1 MSTNSRT
8 RAPEAALEP
17 ELIVIDTHHHLHD
30 KPGVEHKI
38 GRAGRFLVDEYAQ
51 LVDSGHRVLATVC
64 VEARAMYRADGP
76 EEFKC
81 VGETEFL
88 NGQAAMAAS
97 GLYGPC
103 RVGAGIVAY
112 ADLRRGDAIRPVL
125 EAHLEAAPHRM
136 RGIRYEG
143 AWDEDES
150 IVGWLFD
157 CGPKVYADAAFLQ
170 GFRHLQPLGLSFD
183 AFVLSPQIPD
193 VEALARRFPDTPV
206 IFNHLGIPVGVG
218 RHQGKLQEEF
228 PGWRE
233 DVQAL
238 ACCEN
243 VTVKLGGLGSFISG
257 FPSYGAN
264 TPASSA
270 QLADEWRPYVE
281 TAIEA
286 FGAERCMWE
295 SNLPTDASG
304 HFATVCNA
312 FKRLV
317 VRCSPSE
324 KQAVFAGTAAR
335 IYRLNIPELTGRF
348 GRQG

>member
-1 MSTNSRT
+1 MNTDSRT
-8 RAPEAALEP
+8 VFTEPALEAD
-17 ELIVIDTHHHLHD
+17 LIVIDTHHHLHD
-30 KPGVEHKI
+30 KPGIEHKI
-38 GRAGRFLVDEYAQ
+38 GRTGRFLVEEYAQ
-51 LVDSGHRVLATVC
+51 LVDSGHRVVASIC

-112 ADLRRGDAIRPVL
+112 ADLRRGDAIQPVL
-125 EAHLEAAPHRM
+125 EAHLEAAPQRM

-157 CGPKVYADAAFLQ
+157 CGPKVYADADFLR
-170 GFRHLQPLGLSFD
+170 GFRHLQRLGLSFD

-193 VEALARRFPDTPV
+193 VEALARRFPDTAI

-228 PGWRE
+228 PRWRE
-233 DVQAL
+233 DVKTL
-238 ACCEN
+238 ARCEN
-243 VTVKLGGLGSFISG
+243 VTVKLGGLGSFITS
-257 FPSYGAN
+257 FPSYQAN
-264 TPASSA
+264 PPASSE
-270 QLADEWRPYVE
+270 QLASEWRPYVE

-317 VRCSPSE
+317 GRCSRSE
-324 KQAVFAGTAAR
+324 RQAVFAGTAVR
-335 IYRLNIPELTGRF
+335 VYRLALPGLAAVG
-348 GRQG
+348 GSL